1 MMKRKIFMVANGVDV
16 NKGGITSVMLSR
28 THLFHGEIYDPTIV
42 TLDDL
47 TNYREIEDQLKEDG
61 RLEKQSSIT
70 NIYEFYRNK
79 FSNGEIN
86 ESIQK
91 QYEENNVLEEDGFHY
106 QKEEDFARYFKN
118 GRYVKYKKWD
128 DEGRLVL
135 VDYFSEMRVRVT
147 REEYHP
153 DGYLLKKITYHPANN
168 QMTQVHYYTP
178 EGFCYMSR
186 WFNPKTE
193 KQMRVVLFKPD
204 KQDVKVF
211 SSNLEFHSYFLD
223 ELCTNEQLKPIVIC
237 DGPGTAKRV
246 QEMNEEVAYRIF
258 TLHSNHLEAPHTLG
272 SEVKSAHKPILENT
286 PEGTHIVVLTN
297 RQKLDIETQFSER
310 KWHLNVIS
318 NAVSS
323 ELREVKR
330 QDNLAVVVSRYSA
343 EKRLDLIIQAFKKT
357 LEDVPDA
364 KLHFYGEGNEKP
376 ALMKLIKKLKLSR
389 AVKLYN
395 YTKEAEKHL
404 GSALFT
410 VLTSTAEGQ
419 SLALLEA
426 MSQKTPAITF
436 NINYI
441 VKEVVDGKCGVVV
454 KDGDVDALANEMTEA
469 FYEPERMKA
478 LGEAGYEIAKQEYS
492 QAKQYERWQTLF
504 EKIITE

>member
-1 MMKRKIFMVANGVDV
+1 MMKRKILMVVNGVDV

-28 THLFHGEIYDPTIV
+28 THLFQGEIYDPTIV

-61 RLEKQSSIT
+61 RLHKQSGIT

-86 ESIQK
+86 EQIQK
-91 QYEENNVLEEDGFHY
+91 QYEENNVLEEEGFHY
-106 QKEEDFARYFKN
+106 QQEDGYARYFKN

-128 DEGRLVL
+128 EEGRLAI

-153 DGYLLKKITYHPANN
+153 DGYLLKKITYHTANN
-168 QMTQVHYYTP
+168 KMTQVHYYTP

-193 KQMRVVLFKPD
+193 KQLRVVLFKPN

-211 SSNLEFHSYFLD
+211 SSNLEFHSHFLE
-223 ELCTNEQLKPIVIC
+223 ELCENEELKPIVIC
-237 DGPGTAKRV
+237 DGPATVKKV
-246 QEMNEEVAYRIF
+246 QAMKEEAAYRIF

-272 SEVKSAHKPILENT
+272 SAIKSAHQPILENT
-286 PEGTHIVVLTN
+286 PEGTPIVVLTN
-297 RQKLDIETQFSER
+297 RQKLDIETQFSE
-310 KWHLNVIS
+310 KNLNLHVIS
-318 NAVSS
+318 NAVSGQ
-323 ELREVKR
+323 LQEVKR

-343 EKRLDLIIQAFKKT
+343 EKRLDLLIQAFKKT
-357 LEDVPDA
+357 VEEVPDA
-364 KLHFYGEGNEKP
+364 KLHLYGEGSERA
-376 ALMKLIKKLKLSR
+376 ALLKLVKKLKLSR
-389 AVKLYN
+389 SVKLYR

-426 MSQKTPAITF
+426 MSQKTAAITF
-436 NINYI
+436 GIHYI
-441 VKEVVDGKCGVVV
+441 VKEVADGKCGIVV
-454 KDGDVDALANEMTEA
+454 KNGDVEALSNAMTEA

-478 LGEAGYEIAKQEYS
+478 LGEVGYEIAKQEYS

-504 EKIITE
+504 EQLISK